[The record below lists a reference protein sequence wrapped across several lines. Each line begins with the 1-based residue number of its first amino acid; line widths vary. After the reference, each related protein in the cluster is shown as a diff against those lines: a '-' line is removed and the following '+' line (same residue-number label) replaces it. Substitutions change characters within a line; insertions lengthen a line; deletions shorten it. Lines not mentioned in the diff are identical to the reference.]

1 MAVLKQIVRFF
12 NYLLGYAVR
21 FLAIIAVLLIFRPKA
36 VYVNKKVQGKKIKR
50 PTVIVS
56 NHIYFIDGAV
66 IGTVFRRNRIY
77 TIAAKELYRKK
88 ILSWLLNRTRCIP
101 IDRSVHSASWLQK
114 SVNVIHKGYSL
125 AIFPEGISSYNGVM
139 RKFRPGYLKIALEAG
154 AEILLVCQDGLYKPF
169 GPRQWML
176 VDTPFKIQVPE
187 GGVTQEFIEK
197 INERVYER
205 MQLLQ
210 QKLRSIRYG
219 EKDNGENPLDSESC

>member
-1 MAVLKQIVRFF
+1 MAVLKKIADFF

-21 FLAIIAVLLIFRPKA
+21 FLAVIAVLLIYRPKT

-66 IGTVFRRNRIY
+66 IGTVFRHNRIY

-101 IDRSVHSASWLQK
+101 IDRSVHSASWLEK
-114 SVNVIHKGYSL
+114 AVNVLKKGYSL
-125 AIFPEGISSYNGVM
+125 AIFPEGISSHNGVM
-139 RKFRPGYLKIALEAG
+139 RKFRPGYLKIALESG
-154 AEILLVCQDGLYKPF
+154 ADILLVCQDGLYKPF

-176 VDTPFKIQVPE
+176 VDTPFSVQVPE
-187 GGVTQEFIEK
+187 SGVTPEYLQALNEK
-197 INERVYER
+197 IYAR

-210 QKLRSIRYG
+210 QKLKSVRYG
-219 EKDNGENPLDSESC
+219 ESDDESQAPSAK